1 MIYKAKINKKY
12 PFKQMKPGE
21 TFKLDDEDVRNAQKM
36 VWYYRVRCKRP
47 IRIVIEKSDDGYE
60 CCRIA

>member
-1 MIYKAKINKKY
+1 M
-12 PFKQMKPGE
+12 QPGE

-36 VWYYRVRCKRP
+36 AWYYRVRCKRP
-47 IRIVIEKSDDGYE
+47 IKIVIEKSDDGYE